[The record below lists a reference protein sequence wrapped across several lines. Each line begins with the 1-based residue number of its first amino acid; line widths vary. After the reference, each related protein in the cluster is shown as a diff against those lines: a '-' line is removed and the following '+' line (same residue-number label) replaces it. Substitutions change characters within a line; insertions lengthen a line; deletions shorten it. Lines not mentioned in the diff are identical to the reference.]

1 MRKLF
6 WTTGTGSVTIS
17 WILVWVCFMAIWPW
31 VNAAELKRA
40 RVTQIIKDVKLLS
53 GRAAPRAA
61 AVSEDVPQGTA
72 VRTGVE
78 SRAELTFTDLTITRL
93 GANTIFSFNEGTRE
107 LNLGSGAILV
117 EVPKNAPAVQ
127 FTTPA
132 FTGGVTGGTAILEF
146 HPGAP
151 GKFLI
156 LEGTGELCPKGNPSG
171 CVTVHAGEMVMTTPE
186 GHISQPVQFDVSKL
200 YQTSLLITDFPPLP
214 NADLILQVIDQQQQ
228 ALNGPAN
235 PSPTPTS
242 AIAIDVLSQRAA
254 ASPSPTASPQ
264 IGPPVIRSPVPYVIN
279 NGTTIVT
286 HPTITTNGV
295 TDHGVIY
302 HGSAVDGPVSTFA
315 FGSTSAFDRASGFNK
330 VVQGKNKAAA
340 FKFASLQLAGNPTI
354 DTTNGPIRLGLIAVS
369 GITSG
374 GEFSNITFTG
384 LRGVLLA
391 AQDGSVNLGSEIV
404 FSGFHDLNIYAR
416 GPSSDLTLGSDVST
430 EHVALFAERDM
441 SITSNITTGE
451 LFAVAGRDMQI
462 GGASE
467 TEMQVTVANGATFTI
482 RGSNDGAITFNNAS
496 VHADVLK
503 VGALGTNGVLN
514 IGGGTLSADSTLKL
528 YANSS
533 NGTVNFIAD
542 VTLTGASTKIIAG
555 DTVKVFDGVVVTIG
569 VSPADIYTNHAHYS
583 SSNGGDGATT
593 GIFTP
598 SGFTGPAVT
607 THLGATP
614 PPFDDPPIPA
624 ATVTSG
630 GNVTRGKRTGITSG
644 GNVTSGKRTGA
655 AINVGSTAQLLSL
668 LDGAAPGPDGKL
680 TVPASNSTRNLR
692 NTKRPN
698 DARQLNS
705 DPRAVPLRNAQ

>member
-1 MRKLF
+1 MK
-6 WTTGTGSVTIS
+6 
-17 WILVWVCFMAIWPW
+17 
-31 VNAAELKRA
+31 N
-40 RVTQIIKDVKLLS
+40 VKLLS

-264 IGPPVIRSPVPYVIN
+264 IGPPVIRSPVPYVID

-315 FGSTSAFDRASGFNK
+315 FGSTSAFDKASGFNK

-391 AQDGSVNLGSEIV
+391 AQDGSVNLGSEIA

-416 GPSSDLTLGSDVST
+416 GPSSDLTLGSNVST
-430 EHVALFAERDM
+430 EHVALFAQRDM

-482 RGSNDGAITFNNAS
+482 RGSNDGAITLSNAS

-503 VGALGTNGVLN
+503 VGALGSNGKLT
-514 IGGGTLSADSTLKL
+514 IGGSTLSADSTLKL

-655 AINVGSTAQLLSL
+655 AINVGSTAQLLSM
-668 LDGAAPGPDGKL
+668 LDAAAPGPGGKI
-680 TVPASNSTRNLR
+680 TIPASNSTASPGNSSRNKVR
-692 NTKRPN
+692 GRWKADRRAA
-698 DARQLNS
+698 DARRMRDRRVIKLTTDAFS
-705 DPRAVPLRNAQ
+705 DTGANNPQPPASAPPLDQGSSLTRHGGSQ